1 MAPSLS
7 TAPARRLAAVG
18 LAVACFGV
26 SPQIGLAQQD
36 KFELPYEKFTLG
48 NGLEVILH
56 EDHSDPIVAV
66 ATLMHVG
73 SNREKPGRTGFAH
86 FFEHMSFNDSENV
99 PVGANRKMIPE
110 WGGSRNGGTWN
121 DGTIYYE
128 VVPKD
133 AFEKIMWIDSDRFG
147 YMINTVTTAALEREK
162 QVVKNEKRERVDNA
176 PYGFTEEVMRK
187 AMYPE
192 GHPYNWTV
200 IGALPDLQAAT
211 LADVK
216 EFYEEYYGAANAT
229 LAIVGDIDIAET
241 KALVE
246 RWFGEIRRG
255 PAVEPLGVMP
265 VTLPQNRSLYF
276 EDNFATLPEL
286 RLVFPSVEQD
296 HPDEAALQV
305 LGELLSGSKK
315 SPLYRVVVEER
326 ALAPGV
332 SSYQSGHEIAG
343 EFVVRVR
350 GNAGVDLDTV
360 RAALEEGMRRFET
373 AGFSDSELVRIKAES
388 ETRLYRS
395 IETVLNKAFT
405 LVNDNEYAGDPGFL
419 TKRAER
425 LAGVTRADV
434 VRVYNQYLRGK
445 PSVMTSFVPKG
456 RPELALSDAV
466 EAEVFEERIVAD
478 VAAENVGQ
486 GTEAVYDKTP
496 SRYDRSEP
504 AFGDVPLFRM
514 PEVWRDTLALAGLPV
529 VGILSDELPLVTF
542 NVVIAGGH
550 LLDPAGKAGT
560 ANLLADVMM
569 AGTAR
574 RTPAELEE
582 AIGLLGASITMYAGT
597 EEVVLTAS
605 CLAKNFKPTAHLVGE
620 ILLEPRWD
628 TAEFARLKQAA
639 LTNLKGGE
647 AEARTVAQ
655 NNFFR
660 LVYGANHV
668 MGTPAAG
675 TTASVENI
683 DLADLEAFYARNLSP
698 TVANLHVVG
707 PVDASAV
714 AQAFEYLWKD
724 WAPTAVEVPDLPEP
738 EPTGEQKVYFI
749 DVPNAKQSVIMIGR
763 LALAGDDPAVNRLE
777 AANEVLGRGSSG
789 KLTQILRIEKG
800 YTYGAGSGLSRRRG
814 PSPFYVS
821 TSVRAN
827 ATLPSLVIMD
837 SLLRNYGTD
846 FTEGDVAL
854 TRNKVLKNNTRAYES
869 DRAKLGILN
878 EMTKYGRSVD
888 YLDEDQAE
896 VQAMTLADFRETI
909 GTYLPEDD
917 MVYLVVGDKA
927 TQLAE
932 VEKLGKGEV
941 VELDIYG
948 AEVRP

>member
-1 MAPSLS
+1 MSIANAPLYRFLCA
-7 TAPARRLAAVG
+7 T
-18 LAVACFGV
+18 LAVACFGASPRV
-26 SPQIGLAQQD
+26 SLAQQAA
-36 KFELPYEKFTLG
+36 FELPYEKFTLD

-99 PVGANRKMIPE
+99 PVGANRKLIPE
-110 WGGSRNGGTWN
+110 WGGNRNGGTWN

-133 AFEKIMWIDSDRFG
+133 AFDKILWIDSDRFG
-147 YMINTVTTAALEREK
+147 YMINTVTSEALEREK

-176 PYGFTEEVMRK
+176 PYGFTEEIMRK

-211 LADVK
+211 LPDVK

-241 KALVE
+241 KAKVQ

-255 PAVEPLGVMP
+255 PSVAPLAMMP
-265 VTLPQNRSLYF
+265 VTLPQNKSLYF
-276 EDNFATLPEL
+276 LDNFATLPEL
-286 RLVFPSVEQD
+286 RLVFPSVPQD
-296 HPDEAALQV
+296 DVDEAALRV
-305 LGELLSGSKK
+305 LGDLLSGSKK
-315 SPLYRVVVEER
+315 SPLYQVVVEER
-326 ALAPGV
+326 ELAPGV

-360 RAALEEGMRRFET
+360 QAALREGMRRFET
-373 AGFSDSELVRIKAES
+373 AGFSDSELMRIKAES
-388 ETRLYRS
+388 ETNLYRS
-395 IETVLNKAFT
+395 VETVLNKAFT

-425 LAGVTRADV
+425 LANVTRADV
-434 VRVYNQYLRGK
+434 MRVYGKYLKGK

-456 RPELALSDAV
+456 KPELALSDATL
-466 EAEVFEERIVAD
+466 AEVFEEEIVAD
-478 VAAENVGQ
+478 VASENVGQ
-486 GTEAVYDKTP
+486 GAQAVYDKTP
-496 SRYDRSEP
+496 SKYDRSEP
-504 AFGDVPLFRM
+504 AFGEVPLFKM
-514 PEVWRDTLALAGLPV
+514 PEVWRDTLDHLPV
-529 VGILSDELPLVTF
+529 TGILSEELPLVTF
-542 NVVIAGGH
+542 NLVIAGGH

-560 ANLLADVMM
+560 ANLLADLMM

-574 RTPAELEE
+574 QTPAELEE
-582 AIGLLGASITMYAGT
+582 AIGLLGANINVYAGT
-597 EEVVLTAS
+597 EEVVVSGS
-605 CLAKNFKPTAHLVGE
+605 CLAKNFRQTGFLVGE
-620 ILLEPRWD
+620 ILLKPRWD

-639 LTNLKGGE
+639 LTGLKGGE
-647 AEARTVAQ
+647 ADARMIAQ

-660 LVYGANHV
+660 LVYGPDHA

-675 TTASVENI
+675 TTETVEDI
-683 DLADLEAFYARNLSP
+683 TLDDLKAFYAQNFSP

-707 PVDASAV
+707 PVDIGKV
-714 AQAFEYLWKD
+714 AHAFEFLYKD
-724 WAPTAVEVPDLPEP
+724 WAPTAVEVPEVPVP
-738 EPTGEQKVYFI
+738 KRTGEEKVYFI
-749 DVPNAKQSVIMIGR
+749 DVPDAKQSVIMIGR
-763 LALAGDDPAVNRLE
+763 LALAGDDPAVNKLE

-814 PSPFYVS
+814 MSPFYVS

-837 SLLRNYGTD
+837 SLMRNYGSN

-854 TRNKVLKNNTRAYES
+854 TQNKILKNNTRAYES

-878 EMTKYGRSVD
+878 EMTKYDRSVD
-888 YLDEDQAE
+888 FLDKDQAE
-896 VQAMTLADFRETI
+896 VQAMTLADFQDVI
-909 GTYLPEDD
+909 GTYLPEED
-917 MVYLVVGDKA
+917 MVYVVVGDKA

-932 VEKLGKGEV
+932 VRKLGKGDV
-941 VELDIYG
+941 VELDIFG
-948 AEVRP
+948 RELKP